1 VSEEQAPLIDSNT
14 VTIGDAVVADAPI
27 LVAPNTGRKQKTEDQ
42 LGPKEYIWG
51 TGRRKSSV
59 ARVRLRLGSG
69 KVVVNGKEVKDYF
82 DRLDHQTDAFTPLVS
97 LDLVKRYD
105 IWVNVSGGGATG
117 QSGAIRMGLARA
129 LAAANPEVYGDLK
142 KGQFLT
148 RDSRMKERKKPGQKG
163 ARKKFQ
169 FSKR

>member
-14 VTIGDAVVADAPI
+14 VTIGDASASDATI
-27 LVAPNTGRKQKTEDQ
+27 LVAPNIGRKQKTEDQ
-42 LGPKEYIWG
+42 IGPKEYIWG

-69 KVVVNGKEVKDYF
+69 KILVNGKEVKDYF
-82 DRLDHQTDAFTPLVS
+82 DRLDHQTDAFSPLEA
-97 LDLVKRYD
+97 LDLVNRYD

-117 QSGAIRMGLARA
+117 QSGSIKRGLSRA
-129 LAAANPEVYGDLK
+129 LLAANPEVYGNLK